1 MSKELS
7 IRPYILK
14 FSMIYMIG
22 IIILI
27 TGFVIFELSY
37 SAYASV
43 FVLMGAIL
51 YTTSEF
57 IQDTGRTPVK
67 HEKTKL
73 IWLSF
78 LMSWLMLILLFVVGI
93 LLVGGQQGMTDFGNM
108 LSQIGATKI
117 TGAVCVV
124 SLVYLLVMFLGYG
137 KVAKIQYKI
146 LRRNGMML

>member
-7 IRPYILK
+7 VRPYILK
-14 FSMIYMIG
+14 FSGVYLIG

-27 TGFVIFELSY
+27 TGFVVFELSY
-37 SAYASV
+37 SAYASII
-43 FVLMGAIL
+43 VLMGAVL

-67 HEKTKL
+67 REKTKL

-78 LMSWLMLILLFVVGI
+78 LMSWLMLLLLIVVGV
-93 LLVGGQQGMTDFGNM
+93 LLLGGEQGMTDFGNM

-117 TGAVCVV
+117 IGAVCII
-124 SLVYLLVMFLGYG
+124 SMVYLLVMFLGYG
-137 KVAKIQYKI
+137 KVAKMQYHI
-146 LRRNGMML
+146 LRKNGMMM

>member
-14 FSMIYMIG
+14 FSMVYMIG

-27 TGFVIFELSY
+27 TGFVVFELSH
-37 SAYASV
+37 SAYVSV
-43 FVLMGAIL
+43 IVLMGAVL

-67 HEKTKL
+67 LEKSKL

-78 LMSWLMLILLFVVGI
+78 LMSWLMLLLLIVAGV
-93 LLVGGQQGMTDFGNM
+93 LLVGGQQGMAEFGSM
-108 LSQIGATKI
+108 LSQIGVIKI
-117 TGAVCVV
+117 IGAVCIV

-146 LRRNGMML
+146 LRKNGMMM

>member
-14 FSMIYMIG
+14 FSMAYLIG

-27 TGFVIFELSY
+27 IGFVVFDLSH
-37 SAYASV
+37 SAYVSII
-43 FVLMGAIL
+43 VLMGAVL

-67 HEKTKL
+67 LEKTKL

-78 LMSWLMLILLFVVGI
+78 LMSWLMLLLLIVAGV
-93 LLVGGQQGMTDFGNM
+93 LLVGGQQGMTEFGSM
-108 LSQIGATKI
+108 LSQIGAAKI
-117 TGAVCVV
+117 TGAVCIV

-137 KVAKIQYKI
+137 KVAKMQYKI
-146 LRRNGMML
+146 LRKNGMMM